1 MEPIVPSSEFRAEQF
16 SPLCVIWELLF
27 LKINVFLLI
36 TRERVFIKKHY
47 GTKWSFSVQVEPIP
61 PRSEFRAEQF
71 SRLCVIW
78 ELLFLKINVFPLI
91 TRERVFIKKHYGT
104 KWSFSVQVEPTVPSS
119 EFRAEQF
126 SSLCVIWELLFPK
139 INVFLLIT
147 RERVF
152 IKKHYG
158 TKWSFS
164 VQVEPIVPSSEFR
177 AEQFSSLCMI
187 WELLF
192 LKINVFLLIT
202 RELVFYKKKKKKET
216 LRNKMVL

>member
-16 SPLCVIWELLF
+16 SRLCVIWELLF

-47 GTKWSFSVQVEPIP
+47 GTKWSFSVQVEPIVP
-61 PRSEFRAEQF
+61 SSEFRTEQF
-71 SRLCVIW
+71 SPLCVIW

-91 TRERVFIKKHYGT
+91 TRERVFT
-104 KWSFSVQVEPTVPSS
+104 
-119 EFRAEQF
+119 
-126 SSLCVIWELLFPK
+126 
-139 INVFLLIT
+139 
-147 RERVF
+147 
-152 IKKHYG
+152 KKHYG

-164 VQVEPIVPSSEFR
+164 VQVEPIAPRSEFR
-177 AEQFSSLCMI
+177 AEQFSPLCVI

-202 RELVFYKKKKKKET
+202 RERVFFIKKKKKQNKT
-216 LRNKMVL
+216 SRNKMVL